1 MNKYFE
7 QNLKLVDYI
16 DGMMI
21 VDRDCIIRYYYTAYP
36 EVGNLREQDVIGK
49 SLFQVYPAL
58 TRDESYIYRS
68 LTTGESFIN
77 YEQEYTSYQ
86 GVTVRGSCTALPI
99 KEQGNVTG
107 VIDMFL
113 NTDIWGMEK
122 RLSFDLNLLNILSKD
137 TVKSQETLDDIITQ
151 DPRMTIIKE
160 RILSTSDIA
169 APVLVY
175 GKTGTGKEL
184 VVNAIHRS
192 SSRRNK
198 PLIKQN
204 CAAIPSTLLESIL
217 FGTVRGSFTGAQ
229 DSQGLFELAN
239 GGTLFLDEINS
250 MELDAQA
257 KLLRVLEEG
266 CIRRL
271 GDNRSREIN
280 VKIIAAMNESP
291 EECVKQRKI
300 REDIYYRL
308 CVLRYDIPPL
318 CERRGDIPLLMEHFR
333 TEYNQSLHRNV
344 LSYSDEV
351 FNIFERY
358 PWPGN
363 VRELKNAIEAAFYS
377 SFGTTILAGGI
388 PAYILDSL
396 HWQRCDDGTVS
407 KMPLA
412 EMVGRYESAVIEK
425 AYHQNQKSLTKTA
438 LALQISKQSLAYKL
452 KKYQIS

>member
-7 QNLKLVDYI
+7 QNLKLLDYI

-21 VDRDCIIRYYYTAYP
+21 VDKDCVIRCYYTAYP
-36 EVGNLREQDVIGK
+36 EVGNLRERDVIGK
-49 SLFQVYPAL
+49 SLFEVYPGL
-58 TRDESYIYRS
+58 TREESYIYRS

-77 YEQEYTSYQ
+77 YEQEYTSYL
-86 GVTVRGSCTALPI
+86 GVTVRGSCSALPI
-99 KEQGNVTG
+99 KERGNVTG
-107 VIDMFL
+107 VIDMVL
-113 NTDIWGMEK
+113 YKDIWREEK
-122 RLSFDLNLLNILSKD
+122 RLSFDLNLLNLLSRD

-151 DPRMTIIKE
+151 DPRMIAIKE
-160 RILSTSDIA
+160 KILSTADIT

-184 VVNAIHRS
+184 IVNAIHRS
-192 SSRRNK
+192 GSRWDK

-229 DSQGLFELAN
+229 DSQGLFELAD

-271 GDNRSREIN
+271 GDSRSRKVD

-291 EECVKQRKI
+291 EECVRQRKI

-318 CERRGDIPLLMEHFR
+318 CQRPGDIHLLMEHFR
-333 TEYNQSLHRNV
+333 KEYNRTLHRNIQ
-344 LSYSDEV
+344 SYSDEV
-351 FNIFERY
+351 FRIFERY

-363 VRELKNAIEAAFYS
+363 VRELKNAIEASFYS
-377 SFGTTILAGGI
+377 SFGVTILCSDI
-388 PAYILDSL
+388 PDYILNEMNWDRRDS
-396 HWQRCDDGTVS
+396 GGAAGMS
-407 KMPLA
+407 LA
-412 EMVGRYESAVIEK
+412 EMVGRYEAAVIRES
-425 AYHQNQKSLTKTA
+425 YRQNGKSLTRTA
-438 LALQISKQSLAYKL
+438 EALQVSKQGLAYKL
-452 KKYQIS
+452 KKYGIL

>member
-36 EVGNLREQDVIGK
+36 EVGDLREQDVIGK

-107 VIDMFL
+107 VIDMVL
-113 NTDIWGMEK
+113 YKDIWRKEN

-184 VVNAIHRS
+184 VVNAIA
-192 SSRRNK
+192 
-198 PLIKQN
+198 P
-204 CAAIPSTLLESIL
+204 AA
-217 FGTVRGSFTGAQ
+217 
-229 DSQGLFELAN
+229 
-239 GGTLFLDEINS
+239 GGT
-250 MELDAQA
+250 
-257 KLLRVLEEG
+257 
-266 CIRRL
+266 
-271 GDNRSREIN
+271 
-280 VKIIAAMNESP
+280 SP
-291 EECVKQRKI
+291 
-300 REDIYYRL
+300 
-308 CVLRYDIPPL
+308 
-318 CERRGDIPLLMEHFR
+318 
-333 TEYNQSLHRNV
+333 
-344 LSYSDEV
+344 
-351 FNIFERY
+351 
-358 PWPGN
+358 
-363 VRELKNAIEAAFYS
+363 
-377 SFGTTILAGGI
+377 
-388 PAYILDSL
+388 
-396 HWQRCDDGTVS
+396 
-407 KMPLA
+407 
-412 EMVGRYESAVIEK
+412 
-425 AYHQNQKSLTKTA
+425 
-438 LALQISKQSLAYKL
+438 
-452 KKYQIS
+452 